1 MNPFFESWF
10 QGFDKGL
17 EQLSTQE
24 CARLFSECA
33 AQCGKDALKCLYQDL
48 FNGCEGNMDEF
59 FSSLGELNGV
69 DGRVIE
75 NGSVYEIIFK
85 SCGCDLHTKAKVN
98 SSRLCECSRQSILWI
113 LRTLV
118 PDRAFSV
125 ERMESI
131 LQGDQVCRFRIRDI
145 TDRLSSVK
153 GVFRQLTLS

>member
-33 AQCGKDALKCLYQDL
+33 AQCGKDALKYLYQDL
-48 FNGCEGNMDEF
+48 FKDCDGDLDAF
-59 FSSLGELNGV
+59 FSRLGQINGV
-69 DGRVIE
+69 DGRVVE
-75 NGSVYEIIFK
+75 NGCVYEIIFK
-85 SCGCDLHTKAKVN
+85 SCGCDLHTEGKVN
-98 SSRLCECSRQSILWI
+98 SVRLCECSRQSILWI
-113 LRTLV
+113 LKALV

-131 LQGDQVCRFRIRDI
+131 LDGSKICRFRISSI
-145 TDRLSSVK
+145 T
-153 GVFRQLTLS
+153 